1 MFDRRLVAVEPK
13 ACKKF
18 LMLDISESVSCRECT
33 KSARCF
39 KTLIPSELDFINQN
53 KTQILYRK
61 GENICKQGAFASY
74 VLYISDGL
82 VKLYLD
88 TPHNKNI
95 NLKILKTSE
104 FIGLS
109 SIYGDNIYN
118 YSTVA
123 LKDSYMCLLEK
134 DSFRKLL
141 IKNGSFASEIIKW
154 YCENE
159 KQLFKKI
166 QSLGNK
172 QMPGRLADTLIYL
185 YEQSLLEDTLFMH
198 LSRKDIADF
207 AGLSTESTVRLLK
220 ELKDDKIIDLN
231 GKQIKILD
239 KEKLKEISRRG

>member
-1 MFDRRLVAVEPK
+1 MMD
-13 ACKKF
+13 
-18 LMLDISESVSCRECT
+18 SESINCVDCKNSS
-33 KSARCF
+33 KCF
-39 KTLIPSELDFINQN
+39 KKLISSELEFINQN

-82 VKLYLD
+82 VRLYLD
-88 TPHNKNI
+88 SPNNKNI

-123 LKDSYMCLLEK
+123 LKDSTICLIEK
-134 DSFRKLL
+134 NSFRKLL
-141 IKNGSFASEIIKW
+141 INNGHFASEIIKW

-159 KQLFKKI
+159 KQLFTKI

-172 QMPGRLADTLIYL
+172 QMHGRLADTLIYL
-185 YEQSLLEDTLFMH
+185 CDKNLKEEEIFSY
-198 LSRKDIADF
+198 LSRKDIAEF
-207 AGLSTESTVRLLK
+207 AGLSTESTVRLLT
-220 ELKDDKIIDLN
+220 ELKNNNIIDIS
-231 GKQIKILD
+231 GKEINTIYP
-239 KEKLKEISRRG
+239 EGLKEISKRG

>member
-1 MFDRRLVAVEPK
+1 MDDFSK
-13 ACKKF
+13 
-18 LMLDISESVSCRECT
+18 SVNCLECT
-33 KSARCF
+33 RSSKCF
-39 KTLIPSELDFINQN
+39 KKLIPSELEFINQN

-82 VKLYLD
+82 VRLYLES
-88 TPHNKNI
+88 PNNKNI

-123 LKDSYMCLLEK
+123 LKDSFVCLIEK

-141 IKNGSFASEIIKW
+141 TDNGHFASEIIKW

-159 KQLFKKI
+159 KQLFNKI

-172 QMPGRLADTLIYL
+172 QMHGRLADTLLYL
-185 YEQSLLEDTLFMH
+185 NDDSFAHLNLFST
-198 LSRKDIADF
+198 LSRKDIAEF
-207 AGLSTESTVRLLK
+207 AGLSTESTVRLLT
-220 ELKDDKIIDLN
+220 ELKNDNIIDIS
-231 GKQIKILD
+231 GKEIKILNQNL
-239 KEKLKEISRRG
+239 LKDISKRG

>member
-1 MFDRRLVAVEPK
+1 MKD
-13 ACKKF
+13 
-18 LMLDISESVSCRECT
+18 SESINCLDC
-33 KSARCF
+33 KNSAKCF
-39 KTLIPSELDFINQN
+39 KKLIPSELEFISQN
-53 KTQILYRK
+53 KAQILYRK

-82 VKLYLD
+82 VRLYLES
-88 TPHNKNI
+88 PNNKNI

-123 LKDSYMCLLEK
+123 LKDSTICLIEK

-141 IKNGSFASEIIKW
+141 TNNGGFASEIIKW

-159 KQLFKKI
+159 KHLFNKI

-172 QMPGRLADTLIYL
+172 QMHGRLAGTLLYL
-185 YEQSLLEDTLFMH
+185 NDDSFAHLNLFST

-207 AGLSTESTVRLLK
+207 SCISLESTVRLLTEWK
-220 ELKDDKIIDLN
+220 NEGIISIDGKIID
-231 GKQIKILD
+231 ILD
-239 KEKLKEISRRG
+239 KKRLREIGLRG